1 MLDFLRKELVDTL
14 YVSSIGDDLSTE
26 KRVLINGREHF
37 LEGYKPY
44 AVACA
49 LVWKVPVSSSKQ
61 FKYAVHIGIAQQ
73 NQLRNDASMQEG
85 VILAEERA
93 YVEPSVTLVLDE
105 ADIPC
110 IETICTTMMEA
121 MRDDKFVHTEE
132 ETADL
137 IKKYRT
143 DRYTQI
149 YPLDDVAFNRIK
161 AFV

>member
-26 KRVLINGREHF
+26 KRVLINGREHV

-73 NQLRNDASMQEG
+73 NQFRNDAPFREG
-85 VILAEERA
+85 VILAEEKA
-93 YVEPSVTLVLDE
+93 YIDPSEMLVLDE
-105 ADIPC
+105 VDIPF
-110 IETICTTMMEA
+110 IETICTATMEA
-121 MRDDKFVHTEE
+121 LRGDKFVYTEE
-132 ETADL
+132 ETAAL